1 MFPLHLQSTDLV
13 GVQVDH
19 LKEKDNFALLEQA
32 RIIYSAG
39 FFLTA
44 SAESMLTA
52 AKHAA
57 ANNKIYCVNI
67 SAPFLLQVVSSV
79 CACCAQTYGIWRIPQ
94 LQCCVAQCV
103 FAGCSVY
110 TCVLQTRF
118 VLAFLHLHWHNAR
131 QNIEYMK
138 PSVDNQTDCTYE
150 AAVVCVH
157 RCHLSR
163 RLSQKLCHMLTTCLA
178 MKQRL
183 RPLLSQRGGRPRT
196 PLRLLQR
203 CVLYLLLLLLME
215 SCSIKS

>member
-1 MFPLHLQSTDLV
+1 M

-67 SAPFLLQVVSSV
+67 SAPFLLQVVPSV
-79 CACCAQTYGIWRIPQ
+79 HACCAQTYGIGKVQ
-94 LQCCVAQCV
+94 QSQCCVAQCM
-103 FAGCSVY
+103 FRGCCMY
-110 TCVLQTRF
+110 TCVLQTSF
-118 VLAFLHLHWHNAR
+118 MLAVLLLHWHNAR
-131 QNIEYMK
+131 EDVDTMK
-138 PSVDNQTDCTYE
+138 PSIEKQTECTYE
-150 AAVVCVH
+150 LIVACIH

-163 RLSQKLCHMLTTCLA
+163 RFSQKLCRM
-178 MKQRL
+178 
-183 RPLLSQRGGRPRT
+183 
-196 PLRLLQR
+196 
-203 CVLYLLLLLLME
+203 
-215 SCSIKS
+215 